1 MLPPMEIDL
10 DTLRR
15 MTRLSGFDWSD
26 AELEAVRPAVA
37 RMLDLLARLET
48 LPLASVEPTT
58 QYRVL

>member
-26 AELEAVRPAVA
+26 AELEAIRPALA
-37 RMLDLLARLET
+37 RALELLARLET
-48 LPLASVEPTT
+48 MPLREIEPAT
-58 QYRVL
+58 QYRVI

>member
-26 AELEAVRPAVA
+26 AELEAVRPALA
-37 RMLDLLARLET
+37 RALELLARLET
-48 LPLASVEPTT
+48 MPLREIEPAT
-58 QYRVL
+58 QYRVI